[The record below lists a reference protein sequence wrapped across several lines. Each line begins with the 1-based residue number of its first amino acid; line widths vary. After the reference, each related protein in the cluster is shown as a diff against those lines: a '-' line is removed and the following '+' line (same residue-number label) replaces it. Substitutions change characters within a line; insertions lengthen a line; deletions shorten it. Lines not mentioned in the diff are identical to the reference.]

1 MPFAL
6 HQPLSAKAELWVWKI
21 KESEEELREGLHFHS
36 RLEQR
41 LAKLKAGSQ
50 RKGVLAVQQLLL
62 KAGIDPITMQHDA
75 AGIPRL
81 PSQYISIS
89 HAKGYAAIALG
100 SIPLGV
106 DIEQLRDQVQRIT
119 SKFVHASENF
129 AQTTSELI
137 QLWTAKE
144 AVYKAVEVPGIHLNQ
159 QLLVHPFEKAS
170 AEVCHPQKTQ
180 SYVLYFFDFDQH
192 KATVALENP

>member
-1 MPFAL
+1 MPFVL
-6 HQPLSAKAELWVWKI
+6 NQPLGAKANLWVWKI
-21 KESEEELREGLHFHS
+21 EESEELLRKGLHFHP
-36 RLEQR
+36 RLQQR
-41 LAKLKAGSQ
+41 LAKLKAGAQ

-62 KAGIDPITMQHDA
+62 KAGIDPIEMQHDA

-100 SIPLGV
+100 STPLGV

-119 SKFVHASENF
+119 SKFMHTSENF
-129 AQTTSELI
+129 AQTTPELI

-144 AVYKAVEVPGIHLNQ
+144 AVYKAVELPGIHLSQ
-159 QLLVHPFEKAS
+159 QLLVHPFEKGT

-192 KATVALENP
+192 KATVALENT

>member
-1 MPFAL
+1 MPFVL
-6 HQPLSAKAELWVWKI
+6 HQPLSAKANLWVWKI
-21 KESEEELREGLHFHS
+21 EESEELLRKGLHFHP
-36 RLEQR
+36 RLQQR
-41 LAKLKAGSQ
+41 LAKLKAGAQ
-50 RKGVLAVQQLLL
+50 RKGVLAVQHLLL
-62 KAGIDPITMQHDA
+62 KAGIDPIEMQHDA

-100 SIPLGV
+100 STPLGV

-119 SKFVHASENF
+119 SKFMHTSENF
-129 AQTTSELI
+129 AQTTPELI

-144 AVYKAVEVPGIHLNQ
+144 AVYKAVELPGIHLSQ
-159 QLLVHPFEKAS
+159 QLLVHPFEKGT

-180 SYVLYFFDFDQH
+180 SYILYFFDFDQH
-192 KATVALENP
+192 KATVALENT

>member
-1 MPFAL
+1 MPFVL
-6 HQPLSAKAELWVWKI
+6 YQPLGAKANLWVWKI
-21 KESEEELREGLHFHS
+21 EESEELLRKGLHFHP
-36 RLEQR
+36 RLQQR
-41 LAKLKAGSQ
+41 LAKLKAGAQ

-62 KAGIDPITMQHDA
+62 KAGIDPIEMQHDA

-100 SIPLGV
+100 STPLGV

-119 SKFVHASENF
+119 SKFVHTSENF
-129 AQTTSELI
+129 AQTTPELI

-144 AVYKAVEVPGIHLNQ
+144 AVYKAVELPGIHLSQ
-159 QLLVHPFEKAS
+159 QLLVHPFEKGT

-192 KATVALENP
+192 KATVALENT